1 MLHCLGDDCSGSRCW
16 RYNSSFVGIPF
27 ASTNWIHIVR
37 RTACHT
43 RPWQVRMASQVLNLQ
58 GVSNFPATPQSF
70 PSGAVAVI
78 KIQGK
83 LCFFQSHLE
92 VHMASVIT
100 KPAIEYL
107 PLQTWRQNPK
117 LPPDLKAKSKGSGMR
132 MTNVSPQKPW
142 IFSLAIQSAI
152 GQKAPRIRSAATLH
166 QYRRSALSKRYAYA
180 LSLRW
185 SQWHSKTIN
194 DPWHQIGSD
203 CMAWLSSKLRM
214 KIHWP
219 RIPAMHAYCYACI
232 NT

>member
-1 MLHCLGDDCSGSRCW
+1 MLHCLGDDCTGSRCW

-27 ASTNWIHIVR
+27 ASTNWIHMMR
-37 RTACHT
+37 RSACHT
-43 RPWQVRMASQVLNLQ
+43 RPWQVKMASQVLNLQ
-58 GVSNFPATPQSF
+58 SVSNFPATPQSF
-70 PSGAVAVI
+70 PSGAVTVI

-117 LPPDLKAKSKGSGMR
+117 LPPDLKAKSKGTGMR

-152 GQKAPRIRSAATLH
+152 GHISILLCLVSSTA
-166 QYRRSALSKRYAYA
+166 
-180 LSLRW
+180 SLRVIVTSW
-185 SQWHSKTIN
+185 R
-194 DPWHQIGSD
+194 
-203 CMAWLSSKLRM
+203 LRLVKLY
-214 KIHWP
+214 KAFQSILIDTHKA
-219 RIPAMHAYCYACI
+219 IKNCI
-232 NT
+232 RLNLIWKGYMIVK